1 MNVILVDFR
10 AFDTLGE
17 TTVVALSAIFAWS
30 LLGPR
35 TAREGLV
42 SAVAPGNRQV
52 AFILSFTSR
61 LFFWLLA
68 ASSVVILLR
77 GHNEIGG
84 GFVGGLV
91 SALAFA
97 MIALADGV
105 DRARETLRVHPLVLA
120 GGGVLLA
127 LVSGLP
133 GLVSQ
138 GAFLGHL
145 WFEAGVLGVQV
156 KQGTPLFFDIG
167 VYFVVLGGV
176 LAFLFGLQREAER

>member
-1 MNVILVDFR
+1 

-17 TTVVALSAIFAWS
+17 ITVVALSAIFAWS

-68 ASSVVILLR
+68 ALSVVILLR

-84 GFVGGLV
+84 GFVGGLTA
-91 SALAFA
+91 ALAFA
-97 MIALADGV
+97 MVALAKGV
-105 DRARETLRVHPLVLA
+105 ERAREVLRVHPLMVTGVGLSLA
-120 GGGVLLA
+120 AAG
-127 LVSGLP
+127 GLP
-133 GLVSQ
+133 GL
-138 GAFLGHL
+138 
-145 WFEAGVLGVQV
+145 
-156 KQGTPLFFDIG
+156 
-167 VYFVVLGGV
+167 FVH
-176 LAFLFGLQREAER
+176 RSEEH